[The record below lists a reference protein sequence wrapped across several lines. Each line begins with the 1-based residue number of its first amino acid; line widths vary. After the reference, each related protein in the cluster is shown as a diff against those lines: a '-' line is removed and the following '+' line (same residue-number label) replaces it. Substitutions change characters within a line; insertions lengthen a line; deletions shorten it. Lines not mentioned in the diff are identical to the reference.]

1 MNDTLAALLGVDQP
15 DVKSFA
21 QQAGEIKIMLENKQL
36 NESEYN
42 ELMGDLNQTAQI
54 ASAAVDAQVQAAMN
68 QVLNGLIALAGAV

>member
-1 MNDTLAALLGVDQP
+1 MNDTLAALAGVDQP
-15 DVKSFA
+15 DVRSFA
-21 QQAGEIKIMLENKQL
+21 QQAGEIKTMLENKQL

-54 ASAAVDAQVQAAMN
+54 AAAAVDQQVQTAMN

>member
-21 QQAGEIKIMLENKQL
+21 QQAGEIKTMLENKQL

-54 ASAAVDAQVQAAMN
+54 AAAAVDQQVQTAMN
-68 QVLNGLIALAGAV
+68 QVLNGLVALAGAI